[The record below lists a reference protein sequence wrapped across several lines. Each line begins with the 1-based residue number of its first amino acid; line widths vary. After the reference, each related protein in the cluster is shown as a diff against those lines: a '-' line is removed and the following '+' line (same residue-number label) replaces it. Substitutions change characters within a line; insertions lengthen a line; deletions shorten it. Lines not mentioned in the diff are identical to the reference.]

1 MKPWRQI
8 KKRWKFLLF
17 LLALTSAF
25 AIAFGYFL
33 VSNDAPIVIGN
44 VVRNVEYKPGLKL
57 DIYQPTTKVFENTPV
72 IVYIHGGAW
81 IGGFK
86 ESLNFNRFN
95 HAFNTLRESGYA
107 IISVDYTLA
116 QPNRSPFPDCIKDAS
131 DAVAWLTQNA
141 TLYNFDVHNI
151 GLFGESAGAHI
162 AMMVAY
168 SQDSVKFNYVVD
180 IYGPNQLAAVLHT
193 PIIDTLSYF
202 VGKLPDSYRPS
213 LSPEK
218 YIFGLD
224 PKQDSVDIIQMV
236 QAYSPYN
243 YLTSAVPPTLIIQGD
258 CDRIVPLSQSTSLQT
273 RLDSLGVECDI
284 HIVKGADHLFAKASP
299 QQKLEVQ
306 KRVVDFIRKHYNKKD
321 KSMTKPSR
329 TV

>member
-1 MKPWRQI
+1 MKHWRAMT
-8 KKRWKFLLF
+8 KRWKVLTILV
-17 LLALTSAF
+17 ALTGGVT
-25 AIAFGYFL
+25 IGLGYFL
-33 VSNDAPIVIGN
+33 VANEAPIVVGN
-44 VVRNVEYKPGLKL
+44 VVRNIEYKPGLKL
-57 DIYQPTTKVFENTPV
+57 DIYQPTTKVYERTPV
-72 IVYIHGGAW
+72 IVYVHGGAW
-81 IGGFK
+81 ITGFK

-107 IISVDYTLA
+107 IVSVNYTLA
-116 QPNRSPFPDCIKDAS
+116 QPNKSPFPDCIKDAS
-131 DAVAWLTQNA
+131 DAVFWLTQNSA
-141 TLYNFDVHNI
+141 LYNFDVDNI
-151 GLFGESAGAHI
+151 GLFGESAGAQI

-180 IYGPNQLAAVLHT
+180 IYGPNQLAGVLHT
-193 PIIDTLSYF
+193 PIIDTLNSL

-224 PKQDSVDIIQMV
+224 PKQDSVAVTQLV
-236 QAYSPYN
+236 QAYSPYS

-299 QQKLEVQ
+299 QQKLELQ
-306 KRVVDFIRKHYNKKD
+306 KKVVDFIRKHYSKKD
-321 KSMTKPSR
+321 KSMTKS
-329 TV
+329 